1 MKTCIKCGSHAFNL
15 HAEEIDQG
23 GLCDVHYWQGRAHR
37 AEALEQP
44 EQEPVAWEQFYPDI
58 GKPQL
63 KQEPVGFMNAGHV
76 HEMQQGR
83 LPYVYVYPKGGV
95 GADIA
100 VYTTPPKRPWVGL
113 TDEQIWKFWSSRPE
127 VPEGEDDSMEAEFVA
142 AVRRVL
148 AAHGIGA
155 KLKEKNT

>member
-1 MKTCIKCGSHAFNL
+1 MKEALKLAL
-15 HAEEIDQG
+15 
-23 GLCDVHYWQGRAHR
+23 
-37 AEALEQP
+37 EALEWFTTAEQGNEPPINKAITAIKEALAQP
-44 EQEPVAWEQFYPDI
+44 EQEQEPVAVARVDDLER
-58 GKPQL
+58 G
-63 KQEPVGFMNAGHV
+63 
-76 HEMQQGR
+76 GR
-83 LPYVYVYPKGGV
+83 VRALAMGLSLDAP
-95 GADIA
+95 I
-100 VYTTPPKRPWVGL
+100 YTTPPKRPWVGL